1 MYFCDESTLVWYS
14 TEMDEVYEEE
24 NGVKVFEAGHTELA
38 KQYLAEIS
46 VHIVPNGSTS
56 LLAFL

>member
-14 TEMDEVYEEE
+14 TEMDEEE
-24 NGVKVFEAGHTELA
+24 NGVKVFEAGNTELA